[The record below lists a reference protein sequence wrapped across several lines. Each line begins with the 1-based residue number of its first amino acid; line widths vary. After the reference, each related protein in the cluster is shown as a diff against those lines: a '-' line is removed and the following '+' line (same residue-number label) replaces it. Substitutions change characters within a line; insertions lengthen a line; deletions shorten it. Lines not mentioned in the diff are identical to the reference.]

1 MFSSLFGTK
10 QITPQ
15 EEKIINSQP
24 YKALQ
29 TEDERKGYIK
39 AALNETQIYQKCS
52 LQPIIEDVKIK
63 LDGFNQD
70 LYIHTIKYP
79 KKQTQKNQ
87 QQNETPSVLC
97 LHGYGGTSLSYYKLS
112 SLFQDSFDTYAI
124 DFLGMGL
131 SSHHEF
137 HYTTINECIEYFVQ
151 SIEQWRI
158 AKGIN
163 KLIIV
168 GHSFGGYMG
177 FNYAIR
183 HSERVSNLFLVSP
196 LGGTKR
202 TQEEVDLWFKKR
214 QEESGY
220 IQSQF
225 FNYFQSAWHEKKTI
239 ARFFKMPLVPTYLML
254 NNYLKKRLQIE
265 ENLRSI
271 WYDYMT
277 GLIELPDSSDK
288 AIFYLLR
295 FPRMSAIHSIEE
307 ILSHEIKENKKKFNF
322 HIHFMYGDNDWMCSD
337 GAKRIVDAKISPSS
351 FKTIEKSTH
360 NIVYDQPKL
369 IHYYIMTNLN

>member
-10 QITPQ
+10 QLTPQ
-15 EEKIINSQP
+15 EQKIINSQP
-24 YKALQ
+24 YKALL

-39 AALNETQIYQKCS
+39 ATLNETQIYKKCS
-52 LQPIIEDVKIK
+52 LQPIIEDVKIR
-63 LDGFNQD
+63 LDGSNQD
-70 LYIHTIKYP
+70 LFIHTIKYP
-79 KKQTQKNQ
+79 RKQTQQ
-87 QQNETPSVLC
+87 QSNEIPSILC

-112 SLFQDSFDTYAI
+112 SLFQDSFDTYTI

-151 SIEQWRI
+151 SIEKWRI

-183 HSERVSNLFLVSP
+183 HQQRVVKLFLVSP

-239 ARFFKMPLVPTYLML
+239 SRFFKMPLVPTYFML

-265 ENLRSI
+265 ENLRSD

-307 ILSHEIKENKKKFNF
+307 ILSYEIKEMKKQFDF
-322 HIHFMYGDNDWMCSD
+322 HIHFMYGDKDWMCSD
-337 GAKRIVDAKISPSS
+337 GAKRIVEAKLTPSS
-351 FKTIEKSTH
+351 FIVINDSTH
-360 NIVYDQPKL
+360 NIVYDQPKQ
-369 IHYYIMTNLN
+369 IHSYIMNNIN